1 MRDGTRSHSHGS
13 SSGRAASNGG
23 ASDTRQVILVDD
35 HPVVR
40 QGLMRLV
47 NLETDLAVTG
57 EASSAEE
64 ALALLEAQT
73 FDLAVVDITLE
84 GVSGLELVRQIRA
97 QHEGVRVLVLSMH
110 HERFYAERALRA
122 GAQGYV
128 MKQRAPDKIIEAIR
142 RVLEG
147 DLYLSEELS
156 DDLLRRAVEGRTEAS
171 TNPAEVLSDRELE
184 VLQLIGQG
192 VRTRDIAEQLT
203 LSIKTI
209 ESYRANI
216 KRKLDLQNATE
227 LAHYA
232 FAWYQATSDPNNAN
246 VPPPPSERAGE

>member
-1 MRDGTRSHSHGS
+1 MAS
-13 SSGRAASNGG
+13 STTSDKAASEV
-23 ASDTRQVILVDD
+23 RHVLLVDD

-40 QGLMRLV
+40 QGLIRLV
-47 NLETDLAVTG
+47 NLETDLEVVA
-57 EASSAEE
+57 EANGAEE
-64 ALALLEAQT
+64 ALAALEKHRI
-73 FDLAVVDITLE
+73 DLAVVDITLE
-84 GVSGLELVRQIRA
+84 GVSGLELVRQIR
-97 QHEGVRVLVLSMH
+97 ERYDGVRVLVLSMH

-128 MKQRAPDKIIEAIR
+128 MKQRAPAEVIEAIR

-156 DDLLRRAVEGRTEAS
+156 DDLLRRAVEGRAGAS

-192 VRTRDIAEQLT
+192 VRTRDIADRLS

-232 FAWYQATSDPNNAN
+232 FAWVQATSDPNNAGSEM
-246 VPPPPSERAGE
+246 PMPPSERPAE

>member
-1 MRDGTRSHSHGS
+1 MRDGTHS
-13 SSGRAASNGG
+13 SSRSSASGGAASNGT
-23 ASDTRQVILVDD
+23 ASAARHVMLVDD

-47 NLETDLAVTG
+47 NLETDLVVTG

-64 ALALLEAQT
+64 ALALLEEQT

-84 GVSGLELVRQIRA
+84 GVSGLELVRQIRS
-97 QHEGVRVLVLSMH
+97 QHEGLLVLVLSMH

-128 MKQRAPDKIIEAIR
+128 MKQRAPDVVIEAIR

-156 DDLLRRAVEGRTEAS
+156 DDLLRRAVEGRAEAS

-232 FAWYQATSDPNNAN
+232 FAWYQATSDPNNAD
-246 VPPPPSERAGE
+246 VPVPPSERAE